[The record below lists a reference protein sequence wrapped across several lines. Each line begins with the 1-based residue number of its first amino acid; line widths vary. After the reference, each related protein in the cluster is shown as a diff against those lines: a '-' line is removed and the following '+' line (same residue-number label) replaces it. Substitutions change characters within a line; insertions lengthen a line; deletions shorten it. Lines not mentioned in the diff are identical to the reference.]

1 MQYLKN
7 KYTLWNSS
15 HFPELRQFITVESS
29 CTGLLFH
36 HARPQDFVKS
46 QWVCFKPKYFTIYRA
61 SLATLLLVWII
72 YDVVRETIKH
82 FDHSKYGWITY
93 ATNWGFLLLTIV
105 HISLAIYCLIY
116 NIKFPNNEPRYYQPI
131 WFLYN
136 LSATC
141 ILVVSVVF
149 WFSLSNIPLDAF
161 ASWQSEVKHS
171 LTPILVVIDKCL
183 CAIPMRMI
191 HVIYPCLVGL
201 IYSLFTYL
209 FWLLG
214 GAGPYRTGQ
223 VYPFIDW
230 SKPQTTVLTCLSA
243 LICTILC
250 HAILYII
257 YFIRVNISVK
267 LGGRGFMLIKES
279 KEPHCYDNEEFDL
292 SEEISENGKQTI
304 QTRKIQ
310 NPQAA
315 YQKYGTI
322 E

>member
-1 MQYLKN
+1 MVEY
-7 KYTLWNSS
+7 S
-15 HFPELRQFITVESS
+15 ELRQFRTVELS

-46 QWVCFKPKYFTIYRA
+46 QWMCFTPKYFTIYRV
-61 SLATLLLVWII
+61 SLAILLLVWII
-72 YDVVRETIKH
+72 YDIVRETIRL
-82 FDHSKYGWITY
+82 FDRSEYSWITY
-93 ATNWGFLLLTIV
+93 GTNWGFLILTIV

-116 NIKFPNNEPRYYQPI
+116 NIKYSNHEPRYYQPI

-141 ILVVSVVF
+141 MLAVSVIF
-149 WFSLSNIPLDAF
+149 WFSLSNIPLNVF
-161 ASWQSEVKHS
+161 TSWQSRVKHS
-171 LTPILVVIDKCL
+171 LTSILVVIDTCL

-191 HVIYPCLVGL
+191 HVIYPCLLGV

-214 GAGPYRTGQ
+214 GAGPYNKGQ
-223 VYPFIDW
+223 IYPSIDW
-230 SKPQTTVLTCLSA
+230 SKPQPTLLACFSA
-243 LICTILC
+243 LMSAILC

-257 YFIRVNISVK
+257 YFVRVNISAK

-279 KEPHCYDNEEFDL
+279 KDQQCYDNEEFDL
-292 SEEISENGKQTI
+292 SEAISESGKQTI
-304 QTRKIQ
+304 QIRKMQ
-310 NPQAA
+310 NPQTM